1 VAKMSQSMLQQ
12 ASNYAKKALQ
22 YDQARR
28 YKEAINNYLNAA
40 TVLQKLITLEQSKEM
55 RDLYYRKAREYLA
68 RATELKEIAKKPV
81 SVDKTEGDESE
92 DEIEAAIAETIIG
105 EKPNIAW
112 DDVAGLVVAKAALR
126 EAIILPMLRPDL
138 FKGARKPW
146 KGIMLFGPPGCGKTL
161 IAKAVAT
168 EVDATFFNVSAAA
181 IISKWLGESEK
192 LVKELF
198 DAAREKMPSLV
209 FIDEVDS
216 IATER
221 AAGEHDALRR
231 VKTQLMQAM
240 DGITSKAEDRIVVL
254 GATNIPWEIDAAFRR
269 RFEKRIYV
277 LLPDLEARQA
287 IFKIHTK
294 GVEHAPEVNFEEL
307 AMLSEG
313 YSGADIAL
321 ICREAIMMPIREL
334 DAAGAL
340 SDTSVQVRHVL
351 KGDFTLAME
360 KIRPS
365 VSPGE
370 LQRFDE
376 WFAEFG
382 AE

>member
-1 VAKMSQSMLQQ
+1 MSQAMLQQ

-40 TVLQKLITLEQSKEM
+40 TVLQKLIGLEQSKDM
-55 RDLYYRKAREYLA
+55 RNLYYRKAREYLA

-81 SVDKTEGDESE
+81 SVDSEDDKSE
-92 DEIEAAIAETIIG
+92 DEIEAAIEETIVG
-105 EKPNIAW
+105 EKPNVAW
-112 DDVAGLVVAKAALR
+112 DDVAGLVAAKSALR
-126 EAIILPMLRPDL
+126 EAIILPMVRPDL

-168 EVDATFFNVSAAA
+168 ECDATFFNVSAAA

-198 DAAREKMPSLV
+198 EAAKEKMPSLV

-240 DGITSKAEDRIVVL
+240 DGVTSKAEDRIVVL

-277 LLPDLEARQA
+277 PLPDLEARQA

-321 ICREAIMMPIREL
+321 ICREAIMMPVREL

-340 SDTSVQVRHVL
+340 TDTSVQVRHVA

-365 VSPGE
+365 VSSGE
-370 LQRFDE
+370 LLRFDE

-382 AE
+382 AD

>member
-1 VAKMSQSMLQQ
+1 MSQSMLQQ

-40 TVLQKLITLEQSKEM
+40 TVLQKLISLEESKEM
-55 RDLYYRKAREYLA
+55 RNLYYRKAREYLA
-68 RATELKEIAKKPV
+68 RATELKEIAKKPI
-81 SVDKTEGDESE
+81 SVDKTESDESE
-92 DEIEAAIAETIIG
+92 DEIEAAIAETIVG
-105 EKPNIAW
+105 EKPNITW
-112 DDVAGLVVAKAALR
+112 DDVAGLVVAKSALR

-138 FKGARKPW
+138 FTGARKPW

-198 DAAREKMPSLV
+198 EVARVKMPSLV

-221 AAGEHDALRR
+221 SAGEHDALRR

-240 DGITSKAEDRIVVL
+240 DGVTSKAEDRIVVL

-277 LLPDLEARQA
+277 PLPDLEARQA

-321 ICREAIMMPIREL
+321 ICREAIMMPVREL

-340 SDTSVQVRHVL
+340 SDTSVQVRHVT

-365 VSPGE
+365 VSSSE
-370 LQRFDE
+370 LLRFDE

-382 AE
+382 AD

>member
-1 VAKMSQSMLQQ
+1 MSQAMLQQ
-12 ASNYAKKALQ
+12 ASNYAKKALKL
-22 YDQARR
+22 DQARR
-28 YKEAINNYLNAA
+28 YKEAITNYLSAA

-81 SVDKTEGDESE
+81 SVDSEADKSE
-92 DEIEAAIAETIIG
+92 DEIEAAIEETIVG
-105 EKPNIAW
+105 EKPNVAW
-112 DDVAGLVVAKAALR
+112 GDVAGLVAAKSALR
-126 EAIILPMLRPDL
+126 EAIILPMVRPDL

-168 EVDATFFNVSAAA
+168 ECDATFFNVSAAA

-192 LVKELF
+192 LVRELF
-198 DAAREKMPSLV
+198 EAAREKMPSLV

-240 DGITSKAEDRIVVL
+240 DGVTSKAEDRIVVL

-277 LLPDLEARQA
+277 PLPDLEARQA

-321 ICREAIMMPIREL
+321 ICREAIMMPVREL

-340 SDTSVQVRHVL
+340 TDTSVQVRHVA

-365 VSPGE
+365 VSSGE
-370 LQRFDE
+370 LLRFDE

-382 AE
+382 AD

>member
-1 VAKMSQSMLQQ
+1 MSQAMLQQ

-40 TVLQKLITLEQSKEM
+40 TVLQKLIGLEQSKDM
-55 RDLYYRKAREYLA
+55 RNLYYRKAREYLA

-81 SVDKTEGDESE
+81 SVDSEADKSE
-92 DEIEAAIAETIIG
+92 DEIEAAIEETIIG
-105 EKPNIAW
+105 EKPNVAW
-112 DDVAGLVVAKAALR
+112 NDVAGLVAAKSALR
-126 EAIILPMLRPDL
+126 EAIILPMVRPDL

-168 EVDATFFNVSAAA
+168 ECDATFFNVSAAA

-192 LVKELF
+192 LVRELF
-198 DAAREKMPSLV
+198 EAAKEKMPSLV

-240 DGITSKAEDRIVVL
+240 DGVTSKAEDRIVVL

-277 LLPDLEARQA
+277 PLPDLEARQA

-321 ICREAIMMPIREL
+321 ICREAIMMPVREL

-340 SDTSVQVRHVL
+340 TDTSVQVRHVA

-365 VSPGE
+365 VSSGE

-382 AE
+382 AD

>member
-1 VAKMSQSMLQQ
+1 MSQAMLQQ
-12 ASNYAKKALQ
+12 ASNYARKALKL
-22 YDQARR
+22 DQARR
-28 YKEAINNYLNAA
+28 YKEAITNYLNAA

-81 SVDKTEGDESE
+81 SVDRVEGDKSE
-92 DEIEAAIAETIIG
+92 DEIEAAIEETIIG
-105 EKPNIAW
+105 EKPNVAW
-112 DDVAGLVVAKAALR
+112 EDVAGLVAAKSALR
-126 EAIILPMLRPDL
+126 EAIILPMVRPDL

-168 EVDATFFNVSAAA
+168 ECDATFFNVSAAA

-192 LVKELF
+192 LVRELF
-198 DAAREKMPSLV
+198 EAAREKMPSLV

-240 DGITSKAEDRIVVL
+240 DGVTSKAEDRIVVL

-277 LLPDLEARQA
+277 PLPDLEARHA

-321 ICREAIMMPIREL
+321 ICREAIMMPVREL

-340 SDTSVQVRHVL
+340 TNTSVQVRHVA
-351 KGDFTLAME
+351 KGDFLLAME

-382 AE
+382 AD

>member
-1 VAKMSQSMLQQ
+1 MSQTMLQQ

-40 TVLQKLITLEQSKEM
+40 TVLQKLITLEQSNDM
-55 RDLYYRKAREYLA
+55 RNLYYRKAREYLA

-81 SVDKTEGDESE
+81 SVDKDPSEKSE
-92 DEIEAAIAETIIG
+92 DEIEAAIEETIVG

-112 DDVAGLVVAKAALR
+112 DDVAGLVAAKSALR
-126 EAIILPMLRPDL
+126 EAIILPMVRPDL

-168 EVDATFFNVSAAA
+168 ECDATFFNVSAAA

-192 LVKELF
+192 LVRELF
-198 DAAREKMPSLV
+198 EAAKEKMPSLV

-221 AAGEHDALRR
+221 SAGEHDALRR

-240 DGITSKAEDRIVVL
+240 DGVTSKSEDRIVVL

-277 LLPDLEARQA
+277 PLPDLEARNA
-287 IFKIHTK
+287 IFTIHTK
-294 GVEHAPEVNFEEL
+294 GVELDPEVSFDEL

-321 ICREAIMMPIREL
+321 ICREAIMMPVREL

-340 SDTSVQVRHVL
+340 TDTSIQVRHVSNE
-351 KGDFTLAME
+351 DFRQAIE

-365 VSPGE
+365 VSVGE
-370 LQRFDE
+370 LHRFDE

-382 AE
+382 AD

>member
-1 VAKMSQSMLQQ
+1 MLQQ

-68 RATELKEIAKKPV
+68 RATELKEIAKKPI
-81 SVDKTEGDESE
+81 SVDKTESDESE
-92 DEIEAAIAETIIG
+92 DEIEAAIAETIVG
-105 EKPNIAW
+105 EKPNITW
-112 DDVAGLVVAKAALR
+112 DDVAGLVVAKSALR

-138 FKGARKPW
+138 FTGARKPW

-221 AAGEHDALRR
+221 TAGEHDALRR

-240 DGITSKAEDRIVVL
+240 DGVTSKAEDRIVVL

-277 LLPDLEARQA
+277 PLPDLEARQA

>member
-1 VAKMSQSMLQQ
+1 MSQAMLQQ
-12 ASNYAKKALQ
+12 ASNYAKKALRL
-22 YDQARR
+22 DQARR

-55 RDLYYRKAREYLA
+55 RNLYYRKAREYLA

-81 SVDKTEGDESE
+81 SVDRTEGDKSE
-92 DEIEAAIAETIIG
+92 DEIEAAIEETIVG
-105 EKPNIAW
+105 EKPNVAW
-112 DDVAGLVVAKAALR
+112 EDVAGLVAAKSALR
-126 EAIILPMLRPDL
+126 EAIILPMVRPDL

-168 EVDATFFNVSAAA
+168 ECDATFFNVSAAA

-198 DAAREKMPSLV
+198 EAAKEKMPSLV

-240 DGITSKAEDRIVVL
+240 DGVTSKAEDRIVVL

-277 LLPDLEARQA
+277 PLPDLEARQA

-321 ICREAIMMPIREL
+321 ICREAIMMPVREL

-340 SDTSVQVRHVL
+340 TDTSVQVRHVA

-365 VSPGE
+365 VSSGE
-370 LQRFDE
+370 LLRFDE

-382 AE
+382 AD

>member
-1 VAKMSQSMLQQ
+1 MSQSMLQQ

-81 SVDKTEGDESE
+81 SVDKTESDESE

>member
-1 VAKMSQSMLQQ
+1 MSQTMLQQ

-40 TVLQKLITLEQSKEM
+40 TVLQKLIGLEQSKDM
-55 RDLYYRKAREYLA
+55 RNLYYRKAREYLA

-81 SVDKTEGDESE
+81 SVDSEADKSE
-92 DEIEAAIAETIIG
+92 DEIEAAIEETIIG
-105 EKPNIAW
+105 EKPNVAW
-112 DDVAGLVVAKAALR
+112 NDVAGLVAAKSALR
-126 EAIILPMLRPDL
+126 EAIILPMVRPDL

-168 EVDATFFNVSAAA
+168 ECDATFFNVSAAA

-192 LVKELF
+192 LVRELF
-198 DAAREKMPSLV
+198 EAAKEKMPSLV

-240 DGITSKAEDRIVVL
+240 DGVTSKAEDRIVVL

-277 LLPDLEARQA
+277 PLPDVEARQA

-321 ICREAIMMPIREL
+321 ICREAIMMPVREL

-340 SDTSVQVRHVL
+340 TDTNVQVRHVA

-365 VSPGE
+365 VSSGE

-382 AE
+382 AD

>member
-1 VAKMSQSMLQQ
+1 MSQAMLQQ

-40 TVLQKLITLEQSKEM
+40 TVLQKLIGLEQSKDM
-55 RDLYYRKAREYLA
+55 RNLYYRKAREYLA

-81 SVDKTEGDESE
+81 SVDSEADKSE
-92 DEIEAAIAETIIG
+92 DEIEAAIEETIIG
-105 EKPNIAW
+105 EKPNVAW
-112 DDVAGLVVAKAALR
+112 EDVAGLVAAKSALR
-126 EAIILPMLRPDL
+126 EAIILPMVRPDL

-168 EVDATFFNVSAAA
+168 ECDATFFNVSAAA

-192 LVKELF
+192 LVRELF
-198 DAAREKMPSLV
+198 EAAKEKMPSLV

-240 DGITSKAEDRIVVL
+240 DGVTSKAEDRIVVL

-277 LLPDLEARQA
+277 PLPDLEARQA

-321 ICREAIMMPIREL
+321 ICREAIMMPVREL

-340 SDTSVQVRHVL
+340 TDTSVQVRHVA

-365 VSPGE
+365 VSSGE

-382 AE
+382 AD

>member
-1 VAKMSQSMLQQ
+1 MLQQ

-221 AAGEHDALRR
+221 TAGEHDALRR

>member
-1 VAKMSQSMLQQ
+1 MLEQ
-12 ASNYAKKALQ
+12 ASAYAKKALKL
-22 YDQARR
+22 DQARR
-28 YKEAINNYLNAA
+28 YKEAIENYLNAA
-40 TVLQKLITLEQSKEM
+40 TILQKLITLEQSKEM

-68 RATELKEIAKKPV
+68 RSKELKEIAKKPI
-81 SVDKTEGDESE
+81 SVDKEEGEESE
-92 DEIEAAIAETIIG
+92 DEIEAAIKETIVG
-105 EKPNIAW
+105 EKPNVKWEDI
-112 DDVAGLVVAKAALR
+112 AGLVPAKAALR
-126 EAIILPMLRPDL
+126 EAIILPMVRPDL

-146 KGIMLFGPPGCGKTL
+146 KGILLFGPPGCGKTL

-168 EVDATFFNVSAAA
+168 ECDATFFNVSAAA

-192 LVKELF
+192 LVRELF
-198 DAAREKMPSLV
+198 EAARGKMPSLV

-216 IATER
+216 IAIER
-221 AAGEHDALRR
+221 TAGEHDALRR
-231 VKTQLMQAM
+231 VKTQLLQAM
-240 DGITSKAEDRIVVL
+240 DGVTSKSEDRIVVL
-254 GATNIPWEIDAAFRR
+254 GATNVPWDIDAAFRR
-269 RFEKRIYV
+269 RFEKRIYIP
-277 LLPDLEARQA
+277 LPDLESREV

-294 GVEHAPEVNFEEL
+294 GIEIDPGVNFNEL

-321 ICREAIMMPIREL
+321 ICREAIMMPVREL

-340 SDTSVQVRHVL
+340 SDTSVQVRHVS
-351 KGDFTLAME
+351 KGDFLLAME

-365 VSPGE
+365 VSSGE

-382 AE
+382 AD

>member
-1 VAKMSQSMLQQ
+1 MSQAMLQQ
-12 ASNYAKKALQ
+12 ASNYAKKALRL
-22 YDQARR
+22 DQARR

-81 SVDKTEGDESE
+81 SVDRTEGDKSE
-92 DEIEAAIAETIIG
+92 DEIEAAIEETIVG
-105 EKPNIAW
+105 EKPNVAW
-112 DDVAGLVVAKAALR
+112 EDVAGLVAAKSALR
-126 EAIILPMLRPDL
+126 EAIILPMVRPDL

-168 EVDATFFNVSAAA
+168 ECDATFFNVSAAA

-192 LVKELF
+192 LVRELF
-198 DAAREKMPSLV
+198 EAAKEKMPSLV

-240 DGITSKAEDRIVVL
+240 DGVTSKAEDRIVVL

-277 LLPDLEARQA
+277 PLPDLEARQA

-321 ICREAIMMPIREL
+321 ICREAIMMPVREL

-340 SDTSVQVRHVL
+340 TDTSVQVRHVA
-351 KGDFTLAME
+351 KGDFLLAME

-365 VSPGE
+365 VSPNE

-382 AE
+382 AD

>member
-1 VAKMSQSMLQQ
+1 MSQAMLQQ
-12 ASNYAKKALQ
+12 ASNYAKKALKL
-22 YDQARR
+22 DQARR
-28 YKEAINNYLNAA
+28 YKEAITNYLNAA
-40 TVLQKLITLEQSKEM
+40 TVLQKLIGLEQSKDM
-55 RDLYYRKAREYLA
+55 RNLYYRKAREYLA

-81 SVDKTEGDESE
+81 SVDSEADKSE
-92 DEIEAAIAETIIG
+92 DEIEAAIEETIVG
-105 EKPNIAW
+105 EKPNVAW
-112 DDVAGLVVAKAALR
+112 DDVAGLVAAKSALR
-126 EAIILPMLRPDL
+126 EAIILPMVRPDL

-168 EVDATFFNVSAAA
+168 ECDATFFNVSAAA

-192 LVKELF
+192 LVRELF
-198 DAAREKMPSLV
+198 EAAKEKMPSLV

-240 DGITSKAEDRIVVL
+240 DGVTSKAEDRIVVL

-277 LLPDLEARQA
+277 PLPDLEARQA

-321 ICREAIMMPIREL
+321 ICREAIMMPVREL

-340 SDTSVQVRHVL
+340 TDTSVQVRHVA

-365 VSPGE
+365 VSSGE
-370 LQRFDE
+370 LLRFDE

-382 AE
+382 AD

>member
-1 VAKMSQSMLQQ
+1 MLQQ

-81 SVDKTEGDESE
+81 SVDKTESDESE

-221 AAGEHDALRR
+221 TAGEHDALRR

>member
-1 VAKMSQSMLQQ
+1 MLQQ

-112 DDVAGLVVAKAALR
+112 DDVAGLVVAKSALR

-221 AAGEHDALRR
+221 SAGEHDALRR

-240 DGITSKAEDRIVVL
+240 DGVTSKAEDRIVVL
-254 GATNIPWEIDAAFRR
+254 GATNIPWDIDAAFRR

-277 LLPDLEARQA
+277 PLPDLEARQA

-321 ICREAIMMPIREL
+321 ICREAIMMPVREL

-340 SDTSVQVRHVL
+340 SDTSVQVRHVS

-365 VSPGE
+365 VSPSE

-382 AE
+382 AD

>member
-1 VAKMSQSMLQQ
+1 MLQQ

-81 SVDKTEGDESE
+81 SVDKTESDESE

-112 DDVAGLVVAKAALR
+112 DDVAGLAVAKSALR

-221 AAGEHDALRR
+221 TAGEHDALRR

>member
-1 VAKMSQSMLQQ
+1 MLQQ

-40 TVLQKLITLEQSKEM
+40 TVLQKLISLEESKEM
-55 RDLYYRKAREYLA
+55 RNLYYRKAREYLA
-68 RATELKEIAKKPV
+68 RATELKEIAKKPI
-81 SVDKTEGDESE
+81 SVDKTESDESE
-92 DEIEAAIAETIIG
+92 DEIEAAIAETIVG
-105 EKPNIAW
+105 EKPNITW
-112 DDVAGLVVAKAALR
+112 DDVAGLVVAKSALR

-138 FKGARKPW
+138 FTGARKPW

-198 DAAREKMPSLV
+198 EVARVKMPSLV

-221 AAGEHDALRR
+221 SAGEHDALRR

-240 DGITSKAEDRIVVL
+240 DGVTSKAEDRIVVL

-277 LLPDLEARQA
+277 PLPDLEARQA

-321 ICREAIMMPIREL
+321 ICREAIMMPVREL

-340 SDTSVQVRHVL
+340 SDTSVQVRHVT

-365 VSPGE
+365 VSSSE
-370 LQRFDE
+370 LLRFDE

-382 AE
+382 AD

>member
-1 VAKMSQSMLQQ
+1 MSQAMLQQ

-40 TVLQKLITLEQSKEM
+40 TVLQKLIGLEQSKDM
-55 RDLYYRKAREYLA
+55 RNLYYRKAREYLA

-81 SVDKTEGDESE
+81 SVDSEDDKSE
-92 DEIEAAIAETIIG
+92 DEIEAAIEETIVG
-105 EKPNIAW
+105 EKPNVAW
-112 DDVAGLVVAKAALR
+112 DDVAGLVAAKSALR
-126 EAIILPMLRPDL
+126 EAIILPMVRPDL

-168 EVDATFFNVSAAA
+168 ECDATFFNVSAAA

-192 LVKELF
+192 LVRELF
-198 DAAREKMPSLV
+198 EAAREKMPSLV

-240 DGITSKAEDRIVVL
+240 DGVTSKAEDRIVVL

-277 LLPDLEARQA
+277 PLPDLEARQA

-321 ICREAIMMPIREL
+321 ICREAIMMPVREL

-340 SDTSVQVRHVL
+340 TDTSVKVRHVA

-365 VSPGE
+365 VSSGE
-370 LQRFDE
+370 LLRFDE

-382 AE
+382 AD

>member
-1 VAKMSQSMLQQ
+1 MSQAMLQQ

-40 TVLQKLITLEQSKEM
+40 TVLQKLIGLEQSKDM
-55 RDLYYRKAREYLA
+55 RNLYYRKAREYLA

-81 SVDKTEGDESE
+81 SVDSEADKSE
-92 DEIEAAIAETIIG
+92 DEIEAAIEETIIG
-105 EKPNIAW
+105 EKPNVAW
-112 DDVAGLVVAKAALR
+112 DDVAGLVAAKSALR
-126 EAIILPMLRPDL
+126 EAIILPMVRPDL

-168 EVDATFFNVSAAA
+168 ECDATFFNVSAAA

-192 LVKELF
+192 LVRELF
-198 DAAREKMPSLV
+198 EAAKEKMPSLV

-240 DGITSKAEDRIVVL
+240 DGVTSKAEDRIVVL

-277 LLPDLEARQA
+277 PLPDLEARQA

-321 ICREAIMMPIREL
+321 ICREAIMMPVREL

-340 SDTSVQVRHVL
+340 TDTSVQVRHVA

-365 VSPGE
+365 VSSGE

-382 AE
+382 AD